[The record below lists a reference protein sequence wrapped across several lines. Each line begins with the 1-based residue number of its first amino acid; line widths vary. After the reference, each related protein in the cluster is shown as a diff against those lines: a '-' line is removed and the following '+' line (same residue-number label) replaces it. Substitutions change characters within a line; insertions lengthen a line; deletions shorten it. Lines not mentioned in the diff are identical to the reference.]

1 MPYGIVRKP
10 GVVKGLREADLRA
23 FVHLDVLAIARVHL
37 GDHRLVTHGRGVG
50 GGPAERFGPIRGK
63 SLSVLRVIAVRE
75 GVAHDGVGEAARV
88 PCVREPQKGGL
99 AARGIEDRLRHS
111 GQYRS
116 ICALRSASAGVVA
129 SSFFRL
135 RSWGSRTGVI
145 TIWAM

>member
-1 MPYGIVRKP
+1 M
-10 GVVKGLREADLRA
+10 
-23 FVHLDVLAIARVHL
+23 
-37 GDHRLVTHGRGVG
+37 

-111 GQYRS
+111 DQYRS
-116 ICALRSASAGVVA
+116 ICALRFSA
-129 SSFFRL
+129 
-135 RSWGSRTGVI
+135 
-145 TIWAM
+145 